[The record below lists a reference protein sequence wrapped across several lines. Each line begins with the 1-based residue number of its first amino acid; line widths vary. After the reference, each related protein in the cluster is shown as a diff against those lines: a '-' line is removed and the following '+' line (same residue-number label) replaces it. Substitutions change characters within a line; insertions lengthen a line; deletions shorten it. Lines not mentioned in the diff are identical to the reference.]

1 MPPPSLGSLP
11 DGRQICVY
19 ACAQQ
24 LYLFIVRFY
33 SKENA
38 FVSGALFMTLISVD
52 GLCLA
57 PTALDLSLGKPT
69 FPRIHT

>member
-11 DGRQICVY
+11 GGRQICVY

-38 FVSGALFMTLISVD
+38 FVSGGSLHDINFCRRVVFGSQ
-52 GLCLA
+52 
-57 PTALDLSLGKPT
+57 ALDLSLGKPT